1 MAPSL
6 DELRRFALRR
16 SLFTQATLERA
27 LETLGFVQADPIRAP
42 ARAQD
47 LILMQ
52 RVRDYRAGEL
62 ERRYE
67 SLEVE
72 EDFFINYGFLA
83 REAHALMHPRS
94 GLERYTRARERQA
107 ERVLEFVQQQ
117 GSAHPRDVERALGS
131 GTEKNYWGGLSNVT
145 TRLLDGL
152 HYRGLLRVARREGGI
167 RVYAPARPHRVP
179 EPGDEAERLDAL
191 IDLVVQK
198 YAPLPASSLAYAVN
212 RLRYAAPQ
220 WQPELKA
227 GLKRARERLGHTEAA
242 GHEWYWPAA
251 EQLASRRRGSASDER
266 VRLLSPFDPVV
277 WDRKR
282 FELFWGWQYRFEAYT
297 PVAKRKLGYYA
308 LPLVWDAR
316 AVGWANLSFVD
327 GRLTASFGYTEP
339 KLAKDPAF
347 RRALDAELARFE
359 RFLTPRRASERSSRP
374 R

>member
-1 MAPSL
+1 MASSL

-16 SLFTQATLERA
+16 SLFVPTTLERA

-52 RVRDYRAGEL
+52 RVRGYRAGEL

-67 SLEVE
+67 ELEVE

-94 GLERYTRARERQA
+94 GLERYTRARERLAQ
-107 ERVLEFVQQQ
+107 RVLEFVHER
-117 GSAHPRDVERALGS
+117 GSAHPREVERALGS
-131 GTEKNYWGGLSNVT
+131 GTEKNYWGGLSNTT

-167 RVYAPARPHRVP
+167 RVYAPARPHRVL
-179 EPGDEAERLDAL
+179 EPGEEAATLDAL

-198 YAPLPASSLAYAVN
+198 YAPLPASSLVYAVN

-220 WQPELKA
+220 WQGELKA
-227 GLKRARERLGHTEAA
+227 GLKRARERLAHTEAA
-242 GHEWYWPAA
+242 GSEWYWPAD
-251 EQLASRRRGSASDER
+251 ERLASGRRASAFDER

-308 LPLVWDAR
+308 LPLFWDAR
-316 AVGWANLSFVD
+316 AVGWANLSLVD
-327 GRLTASFGYTEP
+327 GQLTATFGYTEP
-339 KLAKDPAF
+339 KLAKDPVF
-347 RRALDAELARFE
+347 RRARDAELARFE
-359 RFLTPRRASERSSRP
+359 RFLSPRPARPSRSR
-374 R
+374 

>member
-1 MAPSL
+1 MAQPL

-16 SLFTQATLERA
+16 SLFVPTTLERA
-27 LETLGFVQADPIRAP
+27 LEALGFVQADPIRAP

-47 LILMQ
+47 LILTQ

-67 SLEVE
+67 ELEVE

-94 GLERYTRARERQA
+94 GLERYTRARERLAQ
-107 ERVLEFVQQQ
+107 RVLEFVHEQ

-131 GTEKNYWGGLSNVT
+131 GTEKNYWGGLSNTT

-152 HYRGLLRVARREGGI
+152 HYRGLLRVARREAGI
-167 RVYAPARPHRVP
+167 RVYAPARPHRVL
-179 EPGDEAERLDAL
+179 EPGAEAGTLDAL
-191 IDLVVQK
+191 IDLVVRK
-198 YAPLPASSLAYAVN
+198 YAPLPASSLVYAVN

-220 WQPELKA
+220 WKAELKP
-227 GLKRARERLGHTEAA
+227 GLKRARERLAHTEAA
-242 GHEWYWPAA
+242 GSEWYWPAD
-251 EQLASRRRGSASDER
+251 ERLASGRRASGSDER

-308 LPLVWDAR
+308 LPLFWDAR
-316 AVGWANLSFVD
+316 AIGWANLSLVD
-327 GRLTASFGYTEP
+327 GRLAATFGYTEP
-339 KLAKDPAF
+339 KLAKDPVF

-359 RFLTPRRASERSSRP
+359 RFLTPRPARPSRSR
-374 R
+374 